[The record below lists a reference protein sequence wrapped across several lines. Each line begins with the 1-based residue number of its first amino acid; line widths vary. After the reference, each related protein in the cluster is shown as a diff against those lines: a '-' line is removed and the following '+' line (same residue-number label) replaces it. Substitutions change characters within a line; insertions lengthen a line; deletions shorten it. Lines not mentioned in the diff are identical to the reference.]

1 MTQRLTTP
9 GTTAPHTASDTTSTT
24 LTRALLAC
32 GVVAGPLY
40 VTVALLQVLLRDGFD
55 LSRHPLSLLS
65 LGDWGWI
72 QITNF
77 VVGGLLAIGFAIG
90 LRHVLHPGRG
100 GTWAP
105 LLIGGYGQGSS
116 PAECSSPTQDSA
128 SRRGHR
134 MASPITSAGTACCTL
149 LPRRWR
155 RCR

>member
-1 MTQRLTTP
+1 MIKMTQRLTIP
-9 GTTAPHTASDTTSTT
+9 GATAPDTTSA
-24 LTRALLAC
+24 TRTQALLIC

-40 VTVALLQVLLRDGFD
+40 VVVALLQVLFRDGFD

-90 LRHVLHPGRG
+90 LRRVLCPGRG
-100 GTWAP
+100 ATWAP
-105 LLIGGYGQGSS
+105 LLVGGYGVGLI
-116 PAECSSPTQDSA
+116 AGGCSSPTQPSA

-134 MASPITSAGTACCTL
+134 MVSPITSAGTGSCTPS
-149 LPRRWR
+149 PRRWR